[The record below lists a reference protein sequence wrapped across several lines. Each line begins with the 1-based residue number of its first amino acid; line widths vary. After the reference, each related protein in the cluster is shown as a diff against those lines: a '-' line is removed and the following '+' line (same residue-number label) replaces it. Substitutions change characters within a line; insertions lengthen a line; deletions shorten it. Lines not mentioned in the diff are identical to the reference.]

1 MLAAALDAGLAF
13 MTVLLYFAVSVEDK
27 SIDWWGNSVDQCM
40 LAKCPTAKGVV
51 TEGCPVF

>member
-1 MLAAALDAGLAF
+1 MFAALDAGLAF
-13 MTVLLYFAVSVEDK
+13 MTVLLYFAVNVEEK
-27 SIDWWGNSVDQCM
+27 VIVWWGNDGDQCK